1 MRLSDETLR
10 GRAVIASDGLSIGV
24 IAALFLDSDAWQ
36 VESLQV
42 KLHQDI
48 ADRLGVGHSMFRA
61 GMLEVPI
68 RLVQSVADAVI
79 LSVAVDGLRQVLPGG
94 SEPAHVQ

>member
-10 GRAVIASDGLSIGV
+10 GRAVIASDGLSIGSDRR
-24 IAALFLDSDAWQ
+24 ALPGQRRVAGGVAPGQ
-36 VESLQV
+36 VAQG
-42 KLHQDI
+42 HRRQ
-48 ADRLGVGHSMFRA
+48 AGAGHSLFRA
-61 GMLEVPI
+61 GTLEVPI

-79 LSVAVDGLRQVLPGG
+79 LSVAVDDLRQVLPGG